1 MKLDVHS
8 VWFSGRLLMDYVAF
22 SYFCAEIS
30 GNLIAKVQLFTQ
42 IFPTARKT
50 VTFLCLNSDIF
61 LLKMFNGSNI
71 FAVTM
76 ASFLRL
82 SKFLWT
88 KLMWK
93 SDKSDEFLNKSQ
105 EFVLRLWF
113 RIETFD
119 VGSKLSKLNA
129 SFWAHSIN
137 KYRSIINNP
146 SDKLFIK
153 QKSLATA
160 WPRFVHVIYTLQSLQ
175 VINICN

>member
-1 MKLDVHS
+1 
-8 VWFSGRLLMDYVAF
+8 MDYVAF

-88 KLMWK
+88 KLM
-93 SDKSDEFLNKSQ
+93 
-105 EFVLRLWF
+105 
-113 RIETFD
+113 
-119 VGSKLSKLNA
+119 
-129 SFWAHSIN
+129 
-137 KYRSIINNP
+137 
-146 SDKLFIK
+146 
-153 QKSLATA
+153 
-160 WPRFVHVIYTLQSLQ
+160 
-175 VINICN
+175 